1 QVNRHMSKAIKM
13 GKRDSDA
20 MMGKSLKK
28 KTVPGKRSRGIQQKT
43 WRPLQGAARSN
54 RTLKSQ
60 NPQRLLAI
68 LDKRARL
75 PTMLIILARR
85 RDLAEET
92 ICLIVDPGGEEEFVR

>member
-1 QVNRHMSKAIKM
+1 MSISA
-13 GKRDSDA
+13 
-20 MMGKSLKK
+20 SLLLEEEDCAGEAQPWYSTKNLAA
-28 KTVPGKRSRGIQQKT
+28 P
-43 WRPLQGAARSN
+43 PGAARSN

-60 NPQRLLAI
+60 NPQCLLAI